1 MSQEQIDSQQIY
13 KDKIIQMI
21 DEFREKLVNGTSSS
35 EDFMT
40 ISQIEQ
46 LWGQLKGDTSL
57 LYSDMLQDILSQA
70 NEADLIRK
78 KKPSIEPKESDYEPT
93 SDTIEPS

>member
-1 MSQEQIDSQQIY
+1 MAEKEIDPNQVY
-13 KDKIIQMI
+13 KDKIIQII
-21 DEFREKLVNGTSSS
+21 DEFREKLIKGTSSS

-57 LYSDMLQDILSQA
+57 LYSDMLQEILSQA
-70 NEADLIRK
+70 NEAELIRK
-78 KKPSIEPKESDYEPT
+78 KKPNIEPKGSNCEPT
-93 SDTIEPS
+93 NDTNELS